1 LVGSGIIVVCLILRR
16 RLSGHGTIR

>member
-16 RLSGHGTIR
+16 RFSGHGTIR